1 MYIPKNMTKQ
11 IAKVFYDKEV
21 SILVKTTTIDAEGGV
36 NTKGYEVVSNFK
48 GNVNFSNCKEIQEE
62 YGLDYN
68 IDVSITTFIDTVI
81 KIDDIIKYNNVV
93 FKVTD
98 ILPSDSH
105 ILVVA
110 TKWRE

>member
-11 IAKVFYDKEV
+11 IAKVFFDKEV

-36 NTKGYEVVSNFK
+36 NTKGYDVIYTFK
-48 GNVNFSNCKEIQEE
+48 GNVNFSNCKQIQEE

-68 IDVSITTFIDTVI
+68 IYVSITTDYNLL
-81 KIDDIIKYNNVV
+81 KINDIIKYQEIIYN
-93 FKVTD
+93 VTD

-105 ILVVA
+105 LLVVA
-110 TKWRE
+110 TKWRQ